1 MKKDS
6 LLPELPLQEWENT
19 KMTLHL
25 ILQIMGKVRLKR
37 TLRKNHWWFIT
48 LYVSPKGFTTT
59 SMPCQHEFNVFE
71 ITLNVHLN
79 QIELTSSLNKQRT
92 ITVYDGRTISS
103 FYKEFTQCLKE
114 INIIPDINDRPIDLG
129 IDTRFSGITE

>member
-37 TLRKNHWWFIT
+37 TLRKNHWWFIDRHVLSCLVQT
-48 LYVSPKGFTTT
+48 LK
-59 SMPCQHEFNVFE
+59 MA
-71 ITLNVHLN
+71 
-79 QIELTSSLNKQRT
+79 QI
-92 ITVYDGRTISS
+92 
-103 FYKEFTQCLKE
+103 
-114 INIIPDINDRPIDLG
+114 P
-129 IDTRFSGITE
+129 